1 MGMEFAS
8 CWSIATA
15 SVKAIGPVATRQ
27 RCRSNGLVPMSV
39 CVKLSNAVAALRAAG
54 DGLI

>member
-1 MGMEFAS
+1 MEFAS